1 MFSGF
6 SKILFSLKLV
16 IYRKHRRGHSRVS
29 HLGYTNK
36 GSLRSLPT
44 KILEKWDMH
53 ESGALWQNHNRYFSY
68 ICNWH
73 FFLIN
78 YKLLFESVGLKMILI
93 YFWLTIK
100 RKQIN
105 ISNNNYRYYL

>member
-16 IYRKHRRGHSRVS
+16 IRRKHRRGHSRIS
-29 HLGYTNK
+29 QLGYTNK

-53 ESGALWQNHNRYFSY
+53 ESGALWQNRKRYLSY
-68 ICNWH
+68 VTAT
-73 FFLIN
+73 FFPIN
-78 YKLLFESVGLKMILI
+78 HTFGPKLLFESVGLKMI
-93 YFWLTIK
+93 
-100 RKQIN
+100 
-105 ISNNNYRYYL
+105 

>member
-29 HLGYTNK
+29 DLEYTNE

-68 ICNWH
+68 VTGT
-73 FFLIN
+73 FFL
-78 YKLLFESVGLKMILI
+78 
-93 YFWLTIK
+93 
-100 RKQIN
+100 
-105 ISNNNYRYYL
+105 